1 LPPDLRY
8 ATFDFASRINDLLN
22 RTVTNGRVTSVIQED
37 GKIGWIGYGIKRG
50 SPFPGEP
57 LPLTVTA
64 APAKC
69 FLHVMHTVFFDEENL
84 LTAKKTTYGV
94 YAGPTLDDPVLF
106 HYDYY
111 RDADNPYP
119 NAHFQ
124 VPGHSDALEML
135 NQATGQSKELGHL
148 HFPVGGKRFRPTLED
163 LIDFLIVEGYIEA
176 RAGWQDVVREHRDWY
191 QRIQLRAAVRGDP
204 DTSREELSRLGLL
217 EPPPPDSN

>member
-1 LPPDLRY
+1 
-8 ATFDFASRINDLLN
+8 
-22 RTVTNGRVTSVIQED
+22 VTSVIQED

-111 RDADNPYP
+111 RDADNPTPMLTFKCRDNLMLWRCSTKQQDNLRNLDIYISRSVVSGS
-119 NAHFQ
+119 
-124 VPGHSDALEML
+124 VPRWKISL
-135 NQATGQSKELGHL
+135 
-148 HFPVGGKRFRPTLED
+148 
-163 LIDFLIVEGYIEA
+163 
-176 RAGWQDVVREHRDWY
+176 
-191 QRIQLRAAVRGDP
+191 
-204 DTSREELSRLGLL
+204 TS
-217 EPPPPDSN
+217 